1 MITNRSTTANA
12 ASLVISANP
21 SVLYGLTA
29 YSSKASAQFIQ
40 LHDAAS
46 LPANGAVPK
55 VVVTV
60 AATSNVGIDYGE
72 LGRQF
77 STGIVVC
84 NSSTQAT
91 LTIGSDDCWFDAQ
104 VDAAR
109 R

>member
-21 SVLYGLTA
+21 AILFGLTA

-40 LHDAAS
+40 LHDASA

-55 VVVTV
+55 IVITV
-60 AATSNVGIDYGE
+60 AATSNIGIDYGNI
-72 LGRQF
+72 GRQF

-84 NSSTQAT
+84 NSSTEET
-91 LTIGSDDCWFDAQ
+91 LTIGSADCWFDAQ